1 MNKLPYQMEQKD
13 ITPFFQAILDGK
25 IEEVRK
31 QIYNGI
37 DINSVDSKGRNAIF
51 YAVVGGNLNVL
62 ILLIEKGLSPK
73 FIDPVTG
80 GSMLHVASSERHM
93 HILKYLVVDC
103 NLDVNILD
111 KDNHTVLYDCMVF
124 TQMETAVFLI
134 ENGAKNIGNVH
145 YIEALVRYIKKYLK
159 ERYKELLDKYEN
171 FEKRLEYLQKFIN
184 ENSKTLEKCS
194 QKINSNVRRI
204 LLKYGI
210 TNNSELSFYKDN
222 LSLEQKKEILSLYL
236 ENPKNKKI
244 RTIIWQCY
252 LENWVTRF
260 FTTFPDKFMY
270 PAYLLPF
277 TGEEAKRDFGIKD
290 DDVEGINVAD
300 FIKTIDTF
308 LPRFGRDYYDANRYW
323 ISIPHS
329 EKEAYFNDVQVETS
343 KNHTKNMDVFQKYD
357 LMRKAWSRV
366 YLEEKWL
373 HYNKMCFSGKITT
386 AI

>member
-1 MNKLPYQMEQKD
+1 M
-13 ITPFFQAILDGK
+13 
-25 IEEVRK
+25 
-31 QIYNGI
+31 
-37 DINSVDSKGRNAIF
+37 
-51 YAVVGGNLNVL
+51 
-62 ILLIEKGLSPK
+62 SPK

-159 ERYKELLDKYEN
+159 ERYKELLDRYEN
-171 FEKRLEYLQKFIN
+171 FEKRLEYLQEFIN

-210 TNNSELSFYKDN
+210 TNSLELSFYKDN

-244 RTIIWQCY
+244 RAIIWQCY

-277 TGEEAKRDFGIKD
+277 TEEEAKRDFGIKD
-290 DDVEGINVAD
+290 DDVEGIDVAD

-308 LPRFGRDYYDANRYW
+308 LPQFGRDYYDANRCW

-343 KNHTKNMDVFQKYD
+343 KNYTKDMDVFQKYD